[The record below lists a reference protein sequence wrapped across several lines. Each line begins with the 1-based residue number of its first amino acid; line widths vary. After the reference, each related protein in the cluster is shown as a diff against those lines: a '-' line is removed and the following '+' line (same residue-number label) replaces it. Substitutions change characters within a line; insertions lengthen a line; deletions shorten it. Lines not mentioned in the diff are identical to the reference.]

1 MRSSLTKLSREAK
14 ENYERAIEKL
24 DELDSRIQALS
35 EDADPEEVN
44 FLEALWEQQT
54 GDVQKAKRTWQRQV
68 ALDKAR
74 QDVRPLSESE
84 GGDGDDDDDDDDSAV
99 SGRRVGMTPAQTRS
113 GSRQSRIRVSGV
125 KEPLIYAPQSPNSY
139 FRDLLSAEINKD
151 AEALTRLELHG
162 RQMVAELRD
171 VTTADPGAASFI
183 PPIYLGGEWIDTATP
198 GRPFADL
205 VPKVPLSPF
214 GKRMDFP
221 RVATAPDVNV
231 QAAEGDAVNETDLD
245 GETYSVNKVTISG
258 QNDTSIQ
265 ALEFSDPSI
274 DTIIMREL
282 QKSYNQK
289 LDYQLIYGSG
299 SSGQH
304 RGIKTVVVSDGGNT
318 VAFSSGGA
326 DELLG
331 KIYEGQSDVATNAP
345 GYDATHVLAH
355 SRRLAWMASH
365 RDANGNLFQ
374 QGQLFLAAGEQNAG
388 FVGNVAGLQVIRDAN
403 ILTNQGTGTD
413 EDDVYVLNID
423 ELMLAE
429 GPVRTRVLQEVL
441 SGTLQV
447 RIQLYAFSAFAGG
460 RRPKVLTRISGAG
473 LATPTFPST

>member
-1 MRSSLTKLSREAK
+1 MSKLTKLAREAK
-14 ENYERAIEKL
+14 ENYERAVEKL

-35 EDADPEEVN
+35 DDADPEEIA
-44 FLEALWEQQT
+44 FHEALFEKQQE
-54 GDVQKAKRTWQRQV
+54 DVTKAKRTWERQT
-68 ALDKAR
+68 ALDDARKA
-74 QDVRPLSESE
+74 VRPSAEDS
-84 GGDGDDDDDDDDSAV
+84 DDDDDDDSD
-99 SGRRVGMTPAQTRS
+99 SEPERGGRRMGVALTPAQVR
-113 GSRQSRIRVSGV
+113 GRARVSGIR
-125 KEPLIYAPQSPNSY
+125 EPMVYGPQSANSY

-151 AEALTRLELHG
+151 AEALVRLELHG

-198 GRPFADL
+198 GRPFADR
-205 VPKVPLSPF
+205 VPKVPLSPV

-221 RVATAPDVNV
+221 RVTTAPDTDV

-245 GETYSVNKVTISG
+245 GETYSVNKVTIAG
-258 QNDTSIQ
+258 QNDSSIQ
-265 ALEFSDPSI
+265 SLEFSDPSI

-282 QKSYNQK
+282 QKSYNMK

-299 SSGQH
+299 SAGQH
-304 RGIKTVVVSDGGNT
+304 RGIKTVVVSDSGNT
-318 VAFSSGGA
+318 VSFSSGGA
-326 DELLG
+326 DDLLG
-331 KIYEGQSDVATNAP
+331 KVYEAQSDVATNAP
-345 GYDATHVLAH
+345 GYDANLVLLH
-355 SRRLAWMASH
+355 SRRAAWMASH

-374 QGQLFLAAGEQNAG
+374 QGQLFLAAGQQNVG
-388 FVGNVAGLQVIRDAN
+388 FVGNIAGLEVVRDAN
-403 ILTNQGTGTD
+403 ILTNQGTGTN
-413 EDDVYVLNID
+413 EDDVYVMNVD

-460 RRPKVLTRISGAG
+460 RRPKVITRISGAG